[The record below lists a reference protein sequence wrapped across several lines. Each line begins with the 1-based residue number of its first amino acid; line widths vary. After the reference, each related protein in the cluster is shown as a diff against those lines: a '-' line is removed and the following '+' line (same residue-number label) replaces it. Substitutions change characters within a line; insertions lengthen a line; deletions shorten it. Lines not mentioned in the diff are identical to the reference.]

1 MLFRWRWSLVVVLA
15 AVVLS
20 GFLPQALLSGI
31 RPPAGIAVL
40 SAPNVPSGPVACAGA
55 DCGKSAPAAVT
66 PGLSGAML
74 VALGGAA
81 VIAVAAFASRR
92 IRSRVQCLPRG
103 SAIRLFHPPQFSG
116 FDPSVV

>member
-1 MLFRWRWSLVVVLA
+1 MPLRWRWSLVVILA
-15 AVVLS
+15 AVVLA
-20 GFLPQALLSGI
+20 GFLPQALLSGS

-40 SAPNVPSGPVACAGA
+40 SASFTPAIPSACAGA

-66 PGLSGAML
+66 PALSGAML

-81 VIAVAAFASRR
+81 VIAAAAFASRR
-92 IRSRVQCLPRG
+92 IRSRVHVLPRG
-103 SAIRLFHPPQFSG
+103 AVAMLFHPPQFSR

>member
-1 MLFRWRWSLVVVLA
+1 MLFRWRWSLVVILA
-15 AVVLS
+15 AVVFS
-20 GFLPQALLSGI
+20 GLLPQALLSGT
-31 RPPAGIAVL
+31 RPPAGIAVI
-40 SAPNVPSGPVACAGA
+40 STPTVPVVPTACAGA

-81 VIAVAAFASRR
+81 VIATAAFASRR
-92 IRSRVQCLPRG
+92 IRSRVRSLPRG
-103 SAIRLFHPPQFSG
+103 SLTMLFHPPQFSG

>member
-1 MLFRWRWSLVVVLA
+1 LVVILA

-40 SAPNVPSGPVACAGA
+40 SATAPASPLTCA
-55 DCGKSAPAAVT
+55 DCGKSVPAAVT
-66 PGLSGAML
+66 PTLTGAML
-74 VALGGAA
+74 VALGGAS

-92 IRSRVQCLPRG
+92 IRARVHALPRG
-103 SAIRLFHPPQFSG
+103 SVIRLFHPPQFSG

>member
-1 MLFRWRWSLVVVLA
+1 MSRRWRWSLVVLLA

-20 GFLPQALLSGI
+20 GFLPQALLSGS

-40 SAPNVPSGPVACAGA
+40 SGPTVPAVPTGCAGA

-66 PGLSGAML
+66 PALSGASL
-74 VALGGAA
+74 AAIGAVV
-81 VIAVAAFASRR
+81 VIAAAGFASRR
-92 IRSRVQCLPRG
+92 IRSRVHALARG
-103 SAIRLFHPPQFSG
+103 SVTVLFHPPQFSR

>member
-1 MLFRWRWSLVVVLA
+1 MVVILA

-40 SAPNVPSGPVACAGA
+40 SAQTVPTGPITCAGA
-55 DCGKSAPAAVT
+55 DCGKSTPAAVT
-66 PGLSGAML
+66 PALTGAML
-74 VALGGAA
+74 VALGGVA
-81 VIAVAAFASRR
+81 VIAAAAFASRR
-92 IRSRVQCLPRG
+92 FRSRVHALPRG
-103 SAIRLFHPPQFSG
+103 SLIRLFHPPQFSR